1 MLADWTM
8 LSWWGWTGFVVAVE
22 ELMPLIGSFK
32 EPTAGKRK
40 ALCKLLTEQ
49 GATGNWLGVT
59 RIRDCDR
66 CLFKSANVQ
75 ATPDTDRDA
84 GTAGNTGDTLG
95 VLVFIVTDTWMSIL
109 LSRSVEAV
117 TIGDTPTSTTTHGN
131 KRKQTKQN
139 KTKANKSKE
148 EEKKRGSKCKCKHD
162 AIQNKISNIEC
173 FTSSLPPSPLPP
185 PQIKTKTKLTKQN
198 MPGVSLQHL
207 WIQSKN
213 PQKQIKRKSGRS
225 PLNG

>member
-1 MLADWTM
+1 
-8 LSWWGWTGFVVAVE
+8 
-22 ELMPLIGSFK
+22 MPLIGSFK

-148 EEKKRGSKCKCKHD
+148 EEKKEG
-162 AIQNKISNIEC
+162 
-173 FTSSLPPSPLPP
+173 
-185 PQIKTKTKLTKQN
+185 
-198 MPGVSLQHL
+198 
-207 WIQSKN
+207 
-213 PQKQIKRKSGRS
+213 
-225 PLNG
+225 